1 MSNSTESPIS
11 ISIKSTGGSIITV
24 RADNGATLDALVA
37 NSLASIESA
46 VKELE
51 SIVKSANPGL
61 PPSPQLA
68 HALTSLGA
76 TPVDDVPP
84 FNPAPSIGGGR
95 SCAHGKMT
103 ALQGPSKQGGVY
115 KGYFCPTAQGAMDKC
130 KTIYIQKHDP
140 DWNTF
145 VPDRIK

>member
-11 ISIKSTGGSIITV
+11 ISIKSASGALVTV
-24 RADNGATLDALVA
+24 RADNGNDLDALIA

-51 SIVKSANPGL
+51 SVVKSTNPGT
-61 PPSPQLA
+61 PPNPQLA
-68 HALTSLGA
+68 HALTALGA
-76 TPVDDVPP
+76 TPVNDVPP
-84 FNPAPSIGGGR
+84 FDGAPSIGGGR
-95 SCAHGKMT
+95 ACKHGKMT

-115 KGYFCPTAQGAMDKC
+115 KGYFCPTAQGAADKC
-130 KTIYIQKHDP
+130 RTIYVQKNDP
-140 DWNTF
+140 EWNTF